1 MPTPSYFSSGTTNAG
16 RRSEASSDSNSSS
29 SSRSSAVHREPLR
42 DGTIRNR
49 ENLVVSNR
57 EIRQLFDTMKELGDI
72 VKRQN
77 AQLDSMSVKLEDAC
91 KEVNEVKEQFKTVL
105 DRESQA
111 TEKESAHRGPVPKQ
125 LKVCYNV
132 KISIFYLCVRWNRDR
147 HWRHLG
153 FSYDE

>member
-1 MPTPSYFSSGTTNAG
+1 MPTSYFSSGSTNAGRSAG
-16 RRSEASSDSNSSS
+16 RRSEASSSSNSS
-29 SSRSSAVHREPLR
+29 SSAVHREPLR
-42 DGTIRNR
+42 DATIRNR

-91 KEVNEVKEQFKTVL
+91 KEVYEVKQQLKTVL

-125 LKVCYNV
+125 LKVRYNV
-132 KISIFYLCVRWNRDR
+132 
-147 HWRHLG
+147 
-153 FSYDE
+153 